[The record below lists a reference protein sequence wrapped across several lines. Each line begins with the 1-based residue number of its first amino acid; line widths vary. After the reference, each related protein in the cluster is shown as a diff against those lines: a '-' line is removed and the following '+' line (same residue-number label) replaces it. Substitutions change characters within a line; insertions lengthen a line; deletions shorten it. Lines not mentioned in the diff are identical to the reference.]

1 MTTIFTIL
9 FVQALLGAFDNLW
22 HHELEAKLPQRSSAR
37 RELALHAARELIY
50 GTLFIGLAWFEW
62 HGAWAALL
70 GALLLAEVGITLADF
85 LEEDRTRRLPPF
97 ERALHTVLAVGYG
110 VFLATFAPIQWD
122 WAQSASALAP
132 VAYGAVSWLF
142 SLFGLVVM
150 AWGLRNAAAVRQL
163 SRRDPPQTRAAI
175 QAPLPS
181 VPPTVLVTGATGFV
195 GSALVDDLLRDGH
208 RVIVL
213 TRDRLLA
220 RSLWNRSVWAVDTL
234 ADIPS
239 ETRID
244 AVVNLAGARVLGLP
258 WTQRKRHE
266 LLASR
271 VDVTAAVIAL
281 MRRLQQRPAVMVS
294 ASAVGYYGAV
304 EPARYGEPLD
314 ENAPPQPGQFQSDL
328 CVAIEHEARRAEA
341 LGVRVVRLRLGVVLG
356 RGGGAYP
363 ALALAARCGLGA
375 VLGGG
380 RQPMPWIHLADAVGL
395 IRFAMAHRKLA
406 GPLNAV
412 APQVCTQAEFTRA
425 SAASF
430 HRHAWLHAPAA
441 PMRWLMGEMS
451 DLLLRGQP
459 VVPRVA
465 LAGGYRFQ
473 HGELLQACA
482 SLAGSQ
488 AHGRPGVP
496 ASV

>member
-22 HHELEAKLPQRSSAR
+22 HHELEAKLPQRPTAR

-62 HGAWAALL
+62 RGAWAAWL

-85 LEEDRTRRLPPF
+85 LEEDCTRRLPPL
-97 ERALHTVLAVGYG
+97 ERGLHTVLAVGYG
-110 VFLATFAPIQWD
+110 VFLAAFAPIL
-122 WAQSASALAP
+122 WAWGQSASSLMP
-132 VAYGAVSWLF
+132 VAYGAVSWAF
-142 SLFGLVVM
+142 SLFGGVVI
-150 AWGLRNAAAVRQL
+150 AWGLRNATAVRQL
-163 SRRDPPQTRAAI
+163 SRSRPGQALAAA
-175 QAPLPS
+175 QAPVPS

-195 GSALVDDLLRDGH
+195 GSALVAGLLRDGH

-220 RSLWNRSVWAVDTL
+220 RSLWSHSVWAVDTL

-244 AVVNLAGARVLGLP
+244 AVVNLAGARVLGMP
-258 WTQRKRHE
+258 WTQRRRQE

-304 EPARYGEPLD
+304 EPTRYGQPLD
-314 ENAPPQPGQFQSDL
+314 EDAAPQPGQFQSDL
-328 CVAIEHEARRAEA
+328 CIAIEHEARRAEA

-375 VLGGG
+375 ILGDGQ
-380 RQPMPWIHLADAVGL
+380 QPMPWIHLADAVGL
-395 IRFAMAHRKLA
+395 IRFAMANRKLA
-406 GPLNAV
+406 GPMNAV
-412 APQVCTQAEFTRA
+412 APQVCTQAEFTRT

-430 HRHAWLHAPAA
+430 HRRAWLHAPAA

-459 VVPRVA
+459 VQPRVA
-465 LAGGYRFQ
+465 LAAGYRFQ
-473 HGELLQACA
+473 HGELLAACA
-482 SLAGSQ
+482 SLAGATPRGGQTCQS
-488 AHGRPGVP
+488 A
-496 ASV
+496 A